1 VSARPRDL
9 PQAIAAYLA
18 HLGHERRLSA
28 HTVAAY
34 ERDLLCFVSGLGPDP
49 APPLSAFDRTQVAAF
64 LRAAGSAGLSP
75 RTMARRLAAL
85 RGCGRFLLRHGWLT
99 SDPTLG
105 LKNPRLS
112 RPLPRV
118 LASAELGR
126 ALAALANLPAGGDA
140 VATRDRAVLELLY
153 SAGLRVSELVSLDDH
168 AVDLASGFARV
179 VGKGGRERSAVIG
192 AEARAALRAYMK
204 SRPPALDATSPPLF
218 RGPQGRRLSTRTVQR
233 LVAARLTGLAHDL
246 RVSPHVLRHS
256 FATHMLDRGAPLREV
271 QELLG
276 HASIAAT
283 QVYTHVTP
291 ARLRAAYTLAHPRA
305 KR

>member
-1 VSARPRDL
+1 LA
-9 PQAIAAYLA
+9 QAVAGYVA

-34 ERDLLCFVSGLGPDP
+34 ERDLARFLAELDGGP
-49 APPLSAFDRTQVAAF
+49 APALSAFDRSAVAAF
-64 LRAAGSAGLSP
+64 LRAQGSAGLSP

-85 RGCGRFLLRHGWLT
+85 RGLGRFLRKHGWLA

-105 LKNPRLS
+105 LKNPRQS

-118 LASAELGR
+118 LGSAELAR
-126 ALAALANLPAGGDA
+126 ALAALGGRSAARGADPA
-140 VATRDRAVLELLY
+140 VARDRAVLELLY
-153 SAGLRVSELVSLDDH
+153 SAGLRVSELVSLDDDR
-168 AVDLASGFARV
+168 VDLASGFARV

-192 AEARAALRAYMK
+192 GEARAALRAYVVT
-204 SRPPALDATSPPLF
+204 RPPAYDPAGAPLF
-218 RGPQGRRLSTRTVQR
+218 RGRGGRRLSVRTVQR
-233 LVAARLTGLAHDL
+233 LVTARLAGLALDL
-246 RVSPHVLRHS
+246 KVSPHVLRHS
-256 FATHMLDRGAPLREV
+256 FATHLLDRGAPLREV

-291 ARLRAAYTLAHPRA
+291 ARLKAAYALAHPRA